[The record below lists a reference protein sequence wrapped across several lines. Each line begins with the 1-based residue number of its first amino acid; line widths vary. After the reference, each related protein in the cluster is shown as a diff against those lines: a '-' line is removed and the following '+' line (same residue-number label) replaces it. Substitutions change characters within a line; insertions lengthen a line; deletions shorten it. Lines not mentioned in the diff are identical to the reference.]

1 MARNRPGRPIPAAGS
16 DLMSLHRSL
25 KTRPTAL
32 AHHRNVLK
40 RAERITRLTER
51 DRFKAGEDSP
61 IGLVKVA
68 NRVLTAG
75 KKKKAAKEA
84 SAEKTA
90 ETAAAPA
97 ADAKG
102 AGKADAKAAKADPK
116 AKPAGKG
123 AGKGK

>member
-1 MARNRPGRPIPAAGS
+1 
-16 DLMSLHRSL
+16 MSLHRSL

-84 SAEKTA
+84 AAGEKTA
-90 ETAAAPA
+90 DTAAAPA

-102 AGKADAKAAKADPK
+102 AGKADAKGKAADPK
-116 AKPAGKG
+116 AKAAAKPAGKG